1 MSKARVIGP
10 FLLGL
15 LILLGAWL
23 PEAALPVRAHLL
35 VACAAIWALGATA
48 ARVAGVLLPEAGWLA
63 RAVIAFEVAVAV
75 VVVPATW
82 LGHFGHLSPRALLF
96 WVVVAF
102 LLTRLFAA
110 PASGVASSISIGVI
124 PSRLEKG
131 ERFLLAIAVWAFL
144 TLLAATMIRY
154 RYAAPGEIQYDDSCY
169 HLPAVAA
176 WRSFGDLR
184 MMKFPVGDTA
194 MTFFPVAGESFTP
207 S

>member
-1 MSKARVIGP
+1 MSKVRTIGP

-15 LILLGAWL
+15 LVLLGACL

-35 VACAAIWALGATA
+35 VAGAAVWVLGATA

-63 RAVIAFEVAVAV
+63 RAVIAFEVAVAA

-82 LGHFGHLSPRALLF
+82 LGHFGHLSPRALLL

-102 LLTRLFAA
+102 LLTRLLPAPA
-110 PASGVASSISIGVI
+110 PASGAEPAVAIGAI
-124 PSRLEKG
+124 PSRVEKG
-131 ERFLLAIAVWAFL
+131 ERILLAVAVWGFL
-144 TLLAATMIRY
+144 ALLAATMIRY

-176 WRSFGDLR
+176 WWNFGDLR

-194 MTFFPVAGESFTP
+194 M
-207 S
+207 